1 MEKSSIE
8 IIDEVMGEMQML
20 ENAMIKLD
28 DLLFNEEEVGDLIQI
43 QEDLKN
49 MAATMKNLI
58 TRAQLDLDDE
68 ADGIEDTDDDDLP
81 PLPKDKPTLN

>member
-8 IIDEVMGEMQML
+8 VIDEVMGEMQML

-28 DLLFNEEEVGDLIQI
+28 DLLFNEEEIGDLIQI

-68 ADGIEDTDDDDLP
+68 EDGVEDMDDEDLP
-81 PLPKDKPTLN
+81 PLPKSKPTLN